1 MTAALERF
9 RVSYEEG
16 FRLHLGQAD
25 ESTLRRAYEL
35 GREAVERELTVLDVA
50 AVHHDLLAAAMTER
64 RVQAEPADLVRVA
77 GDFLV
82 EALSAFEMVRRGFR
96 DARDAAQLER
106 RHGEMLRRLSGFL
119 TDASLT
125 LAASGSLEEIV
136 QLVAEQACELLPA
149 DCAIVTVKQHSASRL
164 IERSAHTEER
174 WAALLERGGIA
185 TIFPLVA
192 WTGGGLHI
200 RGEELAA
207 HPAFRRL
214 ADPVSGFAPGSWL
227 GVALT
232 ALDQRELGAIQVL
245 AASDQA
251 FSEVD
256 EAVLAHLAQMV
267 SAAVERAQLYA
278 EAGP

>member
-200 RGEELAA
+200 RGEELA
-207 HPAFRRL
+207 
-214 ADPVSGFAPGSWL
+214 DPVSGFAPGSWL